1 MDRNLDYVF
10 SPLNSVD
17 LKSLQRVAD
26 HLKDSRKKNEK
37 AIGVFLSRVVA
48 WRAGEMKTPPGP
60 SSSSPSSSPSD
71 KSSGKSENTSHIQ
84 RDTGLRDLY

>member
-10 SPLNSVD
+10 APLNSVD
-17 LKSLQRVAD
+17 LKTLQRVAD
-26 HLKDSRKKNEK
+26 HLKDSRKKPEK

-48 WRAGEMKTPPGP
+48 WRAGEVNPPPTP
-60 SSSSPSSSPSD
+60 SSSSSSSSGTSSV
-71 KSSGKSENTSHIQ
+71 KSSGTSHIQ